1 MTRNTR
7 IFSDIDLN
15 FTAHPVTK
23 DITRRYDENAVKTAL
38 KNLIFTSNYERSF
51 HSEIGSPIRAMLF
64 EPQSPLTS
72 ASIRRAIFDMIQSFE
87 PRVTVTE
94 VAVSYNPDD
103 NAVSVKIDFKIIN
116 TERPLSVDLVLE
128 RTR

>member
-1 MTRNTR
+1 
-7 IFSDIDLN
+7 
-15 FTAHPVTK
+15 
-23 DITRRYDENAVKTAL
+23 
-38 KNLIFTSNYERSF
+38 
-51 HSEIGSPIRAMLF
+51 MLF

-116 TERPLSVDLVLE
+116 TERPLTVDLVLE

>member
-23 DITRRYDENAVKTAL
+23 DITRRYDEMAVKSAL
-38 KNLIFTSNYERSF
+38 KNLILTSNYERPF

-72 ASIRRAIFDMIQSFE
+72 AAIRRAVIDMIQNFE
-87 PRVTVTE
+87 PRVETTE
-94 VAVSYNPDD
+94 VTVNYNPDE

>member
-1 MTRNTR
+1 MARNTR

-38 KNLIFTSNYERSF
+38 KNLILTSNYERPF
-51 HSEIGSPIRAMLF
+51 HSEIGSSIRAMLF

>member
-1 MTRNTR
+1 MARNTR

-23 DITRRYDENAVKTAL
+23 DITRRYDENAVKSAL
-38 KNLIFTSNYERSF
+38 RNLILTSNYERPF
-51 HSEIGSPIRAMLF
+51 HSEIGSPIRSMLF

-94 VAVSYNPDD
+94 VAVTYNPDD
-103 NAVSVKIDFKIIN
+103 NAVSVRIDFKIIN